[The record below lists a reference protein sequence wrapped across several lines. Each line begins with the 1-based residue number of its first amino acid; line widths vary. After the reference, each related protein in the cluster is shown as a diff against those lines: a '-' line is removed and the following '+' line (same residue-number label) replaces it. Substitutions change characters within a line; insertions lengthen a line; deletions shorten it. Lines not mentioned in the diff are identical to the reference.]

1 MSGGPIDQNLLGY
14 CGFRLAGAV
23 LPCIPAGAA
32 YRLATLMGDAYFW
45 LLPGRWPGMASNIS
59 HVLRRPVR
67 SPEVRRVVRQVCRN
81 LALNFYDL
89 FRVPHLSG
97 ERILDLVETA
107 GWEHIEAARAVGR
120 GVVITAPHFGNLD
133 IVMQAAAVRALPI
146 TIPAE
151 HLRPERL
158 YQYVCSLRTSH
169 GMLRLVPV
177 DGPLLQLFRALRR
190 NEAVAIAADRDVS
203 DSGRAVQFFGAPAQL
218 PDSHIRLALR
228 TGAAMIAAFSY
239 RRPGGRFLLRL
250 HRVSL
255 EQTGDLDERVD
266 RGMRALV
273 ALLEERIRADPGQW
287 VLTVPLW
294 DRTWSEKR
302 S

>member
-1 MSGGPIDQNLLGY
+1 MSRGPIDQNLLGY

-23 LPCIPAGAA
+23 LPCIPAGLA
-32 YRLATLMGDAYFW
+32 YRLAALMGDAYYRF
-45 LLPGRWPGMASNIS
+45 LPGRWPGVASNIS
-59 HVLRRPVR
+59 HVLRKPVR

-89 FRVPHLSG
+89 FRVPRLCR
-97 ERILDLVETA
+97 ERILDLVETV
-107 GWEHIEAARAVGR
+107 GWEHIEAARATGR

-133 IVMQAAAVRALPI
+133 IVMQGAAIRALPI

-158 YQYVCSLRTSH
+158 YQYVSSLRTSH
-169 GMLRLVPV
+169 GMLRLVPA
-177 DGPLLQLFRALRR
+177 DGPLLQLYRALRR
-190 NEAVAIAADRDVS
+190 NEAVAIAADRNVS
-203 DSGRAVQFFGAPAQL
+203 DSGRMVEFFGVPAQL

-228 TGAAMIAAFSY
+228 TGAAMIVAFGH
-239 RRPGGRFLLRL
+239 RRPGGRFLLQLRS
-250 HRVSL
+250 VTL
-255 EQTGDLDERVD
+255 EEIGDLDERVEK
-266 RGMRALV
+266 GMRILV
-273 ALLEERIRADPGQW
+273 SLLEEGIRADPGQW

-294 DRTWSEKR
+294 DHAWSERR